1 MIKIK
6 ELVLFITIG
15 ALVLCSC
22 SNGEQSTNKVS
33 NDGDTILISEV
44 EKNLNLEEEKSD
56 LNLEEEKEE
65 DMSYYIDVTDFLTDE
80 EVDIMRRG
88 IVKELIVEDEEYI
101 SEKIREKEVRE
112 EVDRYYANIKWQ
124 KYSYEDLVNM
134 MNLLYKIMR
143 RTHPEYKPVS
153 DELFNKRMLDVF
165 RIKDLRSQEFRKNKN
180 VASGRDMFIC
190 VPGGRYDGKYYF
202 EQGEDIE
209 NNTDMKYLFVERC
222 MTCPWIF
229 DAKNN
234 IVMRYFLGL
243 SNIAE
248 FDLWNDDKYSWGK
261 GEYVEE
267 KLTDLREVMTKRVP
281 LYEKCLKQG
290 RILMR
295 KRTID
300 YVYHYNNYIFYQ
312 SKASFEWLISDEY
325 DRKDVAGLYKY
336 FNYDK
341 DNDLN
346 KLILKEIKTK
356 AFIDNE
362 YVGIYRKNGYGDPHL
377 TVFGS
382 DMYEKPALRIGMIKY
397 IAENVYDPKD
407 KDEYGLPWAKALQF
421 LQDEFTYPHDDVS
434 KYPYDGE
441 FDYGLILAYYLQKA
455 HDNYVAQS
463 GSEPECWQDRFGRSL
478 YNVEKD
484 CESKFYKV
492 IKEKNYYGLPSEYED
507 FCAKKYI
514 ETREK
519 CLIQSTKY
527 ELMNEEN

>member
-33 NDGDTILISEV
+33 NGGDSILR
-44 EKNLNLEEEKSD
+44 LEGKTD
-56 LNLEEEKEE
+56 LNFEEEKE
-65 DMSYYIDVTDFLTDE
+65 DNMNFIDVTDFLTE
-80 EVDIMRRG
+80 QEVDIMRKS
-88 IVKELIVEDEEYI
+88 IVKELKVEDEEYI
-101 SEKIREKEVRE
+101 SQKIREKEVPE
-112 EVDRYYANIKWQ
+112 EVDRYYDNIKFQ
-124 KYSYEDLVNM
+124 KFSYADLVNR

-143 RTHPEYKPVS
+143 RVHPEYKPVS
-153 DELFNKRMLDVF
+153 DDLFSKRVLDVF

-180 VASGRDMFIC
+180 VASGRDLFIC
-190 VPGGRYDGKYYF
+190 VPGGRYDGEYYF
-202 EQGEDIE
+202 EQGENIE
-209 NNTDMKYLFVERC
+209 NNNNMIYLFTERC
-222 MTCPWIF
+222 MTWPWIF

-234 IVMRYFLGL
+234 IVMKYLDRFY
-243 SNIAE
+243 NIAK
-248 FDLWNDDKYSWGK
+248 FDLWDDEKYSWGK

-267 KLTDLREVMTKRVP
+267 KLTDLRNVMTKRVP

-290 RILMR
+290 RILIE
-295 KRTID
+295 KRFID
-300 YVYHYNNYIFYQ
+300 YICHYNNYIFYQ

-325 DRKDVAGLYKY
+325 DRKKVTGLYKY

-346 KLILKEIKTK
+346 KLILNEIKK
-356 AFIDNE
+356 CAFRDNE
-362 YVGIYRKNGYGDPHL
+362 YVGIYKRGYGDPHL

-407 KDEYGLPWAKALQF
+407 KDEHGLPWAKALQF
-421 LQDEFTYPHDDVS
+421 LQDEYTYPHDDES
-434 KYPYDGE
+434 DYPYDGE

-492 IKEKNYYGLPSEYED
+492 IKEKNYYGLPSEYAD

-519 CLIQSTKY
+519 CLSQSTKY

>member
-6 ELVLFITIG
+6 GLVQLITIG
-15 ALVLCSC
+15 AFVFCSC
-22 SNGEQSTNKVS
+22 SNSEQSTNNNKVS
-33 NDGDTILISEV
+33 NDGDSISMSEGGSDL
-44 EKNLNLEEEKSD
+44 KLDEEE
-56 LNLEEEKEE
+56 EEF
-65 DMSYYIDVTDFLTDE
+65 SYIDVTDFLTE
-80 EVDIMRRG
+80 QEVDIMRKS

-101 SEKIREKEVRE
+101 SQEIREKEVPE
-112 EVDRYYANIKWQ
+112 EVDRYYANINWQ
-124 KYSYEDLVNM
+124 KFSYADLVNR

-143 RTHPEYKPVS
+143 CVHPEYKPVS
-153 DELFNKRMLDVF
+153 DELFSKRVLEVF

-180 VASGRDMFIC
+180 VASGRDLFLY
-190 VPGGRYDGKYYF
+190 VPGRQSDGEDYF
-202 EQGEDIE
+202 EQGMNIE
-209 NNTDMKYLFVERC
+209 NNEDMIDLFVERC
-222 MTCPWIF
+222 QSWPWIF

-234 IVMRYFLGL
+234 IILKYMDRFYD
-243 SNIAE
+243 NAK
-248 FDLWNDDKYSWGK
+248 FDLWNEEKYSWGN
-261 GEYVEE
+261 EENDEFVAE

-312 SKASFEWLISDEY
+312 SKASFAWLLSDRHIRENVI
-325 DRKDVAGLYKY
+325 DLYKY

-341 DNDLN
+341 DNELN
-346 KLILKEIKTK
+346 KLILKEIKK
-356 AFIDNE
+356 CAFRDNE
-362 YVGIYRKNGYGDPHL
+362 YVGIYKRGYGDPHL

-382 DMYEKPALRIGMIKY
+382 DVYEKPALRIGMIKY

-407 KDEYGLPWAKALQF
+407 KDEHGLPWAKALQF
-421 LQDEFTYPHDDVS
+421 LQDEYTYPHDDES
-434 KYPYDGE
+434 DYPYDGE

-463 GSEPECWQDRFGRSL
+463 GSEPECWQDNFGRSL

-507 FCAKKYI
+507 FCREKYI

-519 CLIQSTKY
+519 CLSQSMKY
-527 ELMNEEN
+527 KLMNEEN